1 MMQAPMIAATNP
13 NCPIAIVA
21 NHKLSLPPGACP
33 FVVNPNGNGKIRI
46 RLISASNLVS
56 ADANGYSDPYIKV
69 KSTSIDSIKVTKVIE
84 KNLNPVWN
92 EEVVLD
98 ISSVG
103 RELFIFDVYDSDK
116 VGNDDLLGF
125 VGVDLS
131 LLPLGLEVLTCENL
145 SFAKHGV
152 LQIGI
157 TALDFGLT
165 NIPPNYL
172 HAYTEWRNTLPGHQ
186 RKEFKKLKKHKDSC
200 GPYANK
206 VVHEDYKVTNG
217 YLKRKKSKREKT
229 AKGFVKGLKIAGK
242 VSLKVL
248 DSATEDD

>member
-1 MMQAPMIAATNP
+1 MAMMAVTNP
-13 NCPIAIVA
+13 NCPLAIIA
-21 NHKLSLPPGACP
+21 NHKLSLPPSACP
-33 FVVNPNGNGKIRI
+33 FVVCPEGRGKIRV

-69 KSTSIDSIKVTKVIE
+69 KSTSIDSMKVTKVID

-92 EEVVLD
+92 EEVTLD
-98 ISSVG
+98 ITSVG
-103 RELFIFDVYDSDK
+103 RELLIFDVYDSDK

-131 LLPLGLEVLTCENL
+131 LLPLGMEVLTCENL

-172 HAYTEWRNTLPGHQ
+172 QAYTEWRNNLPGHQ
-186 RKEFKKLKKHKDSC
+186 RKEFKKLKKHKDSF
-200 GPYANK
+200 GPYVNK
-206 VVHEDYKVTNG
+206 VIHEDYKLVNG
-217 YLKRKKSKREKT
+217 YLKRKKNKREKT
-229 AKGFVKGLKIAGK
+229 AKGIIKGLKVAGK

-248 DSATEDD
+248 EASTNEDD